1 MRHNED
7 CSHDH
12 DHDHEDHSPAEIPFG
27 GDEIYRNHGIRFCH
41 PGDWTVTEEAG
52 PDVLTI
58 SIQSHGT
65 SFWTLTL
72 FEDAPDPADIL
83 ETAIT
88 VYRDEYTDLDES
100 EPPELLPVP
109 VAGREIDFVC
119 LDSVNWATLIAF
131 RTNRRTVLIVS
142 QATDFES
149 KLTRPVME
157 LMTKSFSCEEGLALN
172 GGEPDEIDGLDD
184 LELPNPL
191 N

>member
-1 MRHNED
+1 M
-7 CSHDH
+7 
-12 DHDHEDHSPAEIPFG
+12 
-27 GDEIYRNHGIRFCH
+27 
-41 PGDWTVTEEAG
+41 
-52 PDVLTI
+52 
-58 SIQSHGT
+58 
-65 SFWTLTL
+65 
-72 FEDAPDPADIL
+72 
-83 ETAIT
+83 
-88 VYRDEYTDLDES
+88 
-100 EPPELLPVP
+100 PVP

-157 LMTKSFSCEEGLALN
+157 LMTKSFSCEEGLAIN